1 MATCRSCAVRA
12 QGEPEDSRPQLL
24 LTDTGSRFGTFLN
37 NQKCAPD
44 DTKLVKHGDKIKFG
58 TGSSELT

>member
-1 MATCRSCAVRA
+1 
-12 QGEPEDSRPQLL
+12 L